1 LWEIGSDDETLAVI
15 GDVQFMSTNE
25 PLFDDIYDYN
35 VQYGDLAENTD
46 NCMNEWLADTG
57 STHHISNWREIFSS
71 YEPMPEVI
79 IHGVGGKITQVAGQ
93 GTVFLSAQHGM
104 RKHTLHLKM

>member
-1 LWEIGSDDETLAVI
+1 MEIGSDNEMLAAI
-15 GDVQFMSTNE
+15 GDVQFTSTDE

-35 VQYGDLAENTD
+35 VQYGDLTENTD
-46 NCMNEWLADTG
+46 DHMYEWLADTR
-57 STHHISNWREIFSS
+57 STHHISNQREIFSS
-71 YEPMPEVI
+71 YEPTLEAI

-104 RKHTLHLKM
+104 RKCTCTWKM